1 MIHIDEDVI
10 KRLKQTIMLL
20 WRTRIRSKLGIYSKL
35 IRVNIELALFATRSQ
50 CYSRTQNSQY
60 TKLSEQKQMMVI
72 VEMNIFSTQTMVEFV
87 PLKIK
92 IKTFKWRIFSKDK

>member
-35 IRVNIELALFATRSQ
+35 IRVNIELALFAIRSQ
-50 CYSRTQNSQY
+50 CYSRKQNSQY
-60 TKLSEQKQMMVI
+60 TKLSEQKQIMVI

-92 IKTFKWRIFSKDK
+92 IKNFQMAHI